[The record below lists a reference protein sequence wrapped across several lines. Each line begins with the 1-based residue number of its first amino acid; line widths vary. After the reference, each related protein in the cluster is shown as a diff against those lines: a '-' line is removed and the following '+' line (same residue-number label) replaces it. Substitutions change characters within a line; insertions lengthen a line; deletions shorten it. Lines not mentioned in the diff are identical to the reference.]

1 MLGRA
6 QNLEI
11 DQGLFHSCPLFTVHP
26 WASSLWLSWERIH
39 LQCRRPGFDPWAGK
53 IPWRRERLPTPVFRP
68 GEFHGLYRPWGCRVR
83 HIWATF
89 TFILFTWTIHL
100 TLLSKA
106 IGTRLQDE
114 EIYLEYVFF
123 SIPIG
128 KVVKSSLN
136 FCRKGNIINQRLDP
150 KQVTSCSLTQWSPK
164 GPQSSLFSTECHA
177 GPLADKILL
186 TSPGDCY

>member
-1 MLGRA
+1 MDCIGHGVAKSQTHLS
-6 QNLEI
+6 N
-11 DQGLFHSCPLFTVHP
+11 FHFHLVHLDN
-26 WASSLWLSWERIH
+26 SFNITEQSDRDS
-39 LQCRRPGFDPWAGK
+39 G
-53 IPWRRERLPTPVFRP
+53 
-68 GEFHGLYRPWGCRVR
+68 
-83 HIWATF
+83 
-89 TFILFTWTIHL
+89 
-100 TLLSKA
+100 
-106 IGTRLQDE
+106 LQDE
-114 EIYLEYVFF
+114 EIDLGYVFF

-150 KQVTSCSLTQWSPK
+150 KQVTSCSLIQWSPK